1 MAMVF
6 DKISA
11 KGEFERSLTIDMS
24 PSMEKEALGFATMRG
39 KSLEQLFLDYLQT
52 EMRKSRE
59 TERQRDVILRIAGTW
74 VDDRSDEEIIADI
87 ENSRT
92 PGREVM
98 L

>member
-1 MAMVF
+1 M
-6 DKISA
+6 
-11 KGEFERSLTIDMS
+11 SLTIDMS
-24 PSMEKEALGFATMRG
+24 PTMEKEALGFATMKG
-39 KSLEQLFLDYLQT
+39 KTLEQMFLDYLQD
-52 EMRKSRE
+52 EMKKSRE
-59 TERQRDVILRIAGTW
+59 ARHQKDVILRIAGTW